1 MSLAER
7 KRVTK
12 QLALPAHLVPI
23 IVAEPRP
30 PQPLTRRQIA
40 ELLSLHPRSVDRW
53 IRRGR
58 IRTIDLGGTV
68 RIAAADA
75 EQARAFEP
83 WTRFE

>member
-1 MSLAER
+1 MSPAQR
-7 KRVTK
+7 KRVAE
-12 QLALPAHLVPI
+12 QPVLPVHLVPI

-30 PQPLTRRQIA
+30 PQPLTRRQTA

-75 EQARAFEP
+75 EWARAFEP